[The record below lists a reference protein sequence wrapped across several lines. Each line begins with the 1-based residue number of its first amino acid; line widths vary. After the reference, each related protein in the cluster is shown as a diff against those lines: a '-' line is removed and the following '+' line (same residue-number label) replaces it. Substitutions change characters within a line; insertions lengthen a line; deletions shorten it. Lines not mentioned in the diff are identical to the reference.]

1 MYGHNL
7 HQFVDLEHNENDDHV
22 VRSDFDD
29 LHILD
34 LTDKLFDDKDFDH
47 IHNHDFLLQLFA
59 EDARLLG

>member
-7 HQFVDLEHNENDDHV
+7 HQFVDLEHDENDDDV
-22 VRSDFDD
+22 VHSDFND

-34 LTDKLFDDKDFDH
+34 FPDRFFDDQDFDH